1 MRILQSLLF
10 VSVATT
16 GLLMAHPDMDN
27 KNIHSRPSMHD
38 HHHHHMELKAPGGI
52 LEEIYYKASF
62 RQKREILQIEYE
74 FHKERKKQ
82 TQKFKDYRES
92 VEFDLKN
99 LKLDL
104 EEAEYDRNNSKATS
118 ILNRIVEKEEEL
130 RKNKQ
135 DEKNLIYLLDGDRI
149 KKINEVLNVK

>member
-16 GLLMAHPDMDN
+16 GLLMAHSDMDN
-27 KNIHSRPSMHD
+27 KNTHNQSGMHNHND
-38 HHHHHMELKAPGGI
+38 HHMELKAPDGI
-52 LEEIYYKASF
+52 LGEIYHKASF
-62 RQKREILQIEYE
+62 KQKREILQIEYE
-74 FHKERKKQ
+74 FHKEMKKQ

-92 VEFDLKN
+92 VAFDLKN

-104 EEAEYDRNNSKATS
+104 EEAKYDRNNSKATS
-118 ILNRIVEKEEEL
+118 ILNRIVKKKEEL

-135 DEKNLIYLLDGDRI
+135 DEKNLIYLLNEDRI